1 MIWLKN
7 IKWNCHIKQCYK
19 QWNTECLDYM
29 LTNCKNKQKG
39 YLDTVSLALAIQ
51 SEAFVIDD
59 QLQWV
64 VVEGFCVVV
73 TGVGVFEFEGT
84 TLYSCERCGKC
95 YKYRSGLYK
104 HTRYECGMDGQFQ
117 CPHCPYKAKQ
127 KSNLKIHVFAK
138 HKPSKWQHPS
148 TCYFPIKIFL
158 SLLLACYSLFVCK
171 INFTTK

>member
-1 MIWLKN
+1 MSVFNVCWK
-7 IKWNCHIKQCYK
+7 
-19 QWNTECLDYM
+19 
-29 LTNCKNKQKG
+29 
-39 YLDTVSLALAIQ
+39 DTDKVSLALVIQ
-51 SEAFVIDD
+51 SGAFVIND
-59 QLQWV
+59 QLKWV
-64 VVEGFCVVV
+64 VIEVFCVVV

-148 TCYFPIKIFL
+148 TCYFPIIFQSFFL
-158 SLLLACYSLFVCK
+158 SYLLVTLSLSVK
-171 INFTTK
+171 LILQLNNVK

>member
-1 MIWLKN
+1 MHVERIQAQSPLHWLFNQKL
-7 IKWNCHIKQCYK
+7 CHR
-19 QWNTECLDYM
+19 WSVA
-29 LTNCKNKQKG
+29 
-39 YLDTVSLALAIQ
+39 VS
-51 SEAFVIDD
+51 
-59 QLQWV
+59 WR
-64 VVEGFCVVV
+64 FCVVV

-138 HKPSKWQHPS
+138 HKPSKWQHSS

-158 SLLLACYSLFVCK
+158 LLLLACYSLFVFK
-171 INFTTK
+171 INFMTKTV